1 MSGTPRDPRRDG
13 GGSRKEGPGKA
24 GARKDGAARGAGTPG
39 RPRPGAGSAGPAEPA
54 GAARSAARPGKQAE
68 RTAKSAARPARAAAQ
83 ARAGSGRGGAKRPV
97 PAQGAK
103 LRLASA
109 RPRLRLIAFGLTA
122 VMLAFT
128 ARLLQV
134 QAVDASAFADKAAV
148 NRYITVPLAAER
160 GTISSRDGAALA
172 TTVDAYDVTA
182 DPYLFTSK
190 QTGVPDAPERAAALL
205 APVLHEDEQELTE
218 KLSKKDTRYVL
229 LARQQSPR
237 TWARIKELKK
247 EVAAKAAAA
256 GRPAG
261 SSATE
266 EKSAGGRP
274 GEAADVLAG
283 VYREKHPKR
292 VYPNRELA
300 SSVLGFVN
308 SEGEGGAGVEAL
320 LDEKLSGKDGKITY
334 AQSGGRQVPTA
345 GVREHPAR
353 PGADVQLTIDR
364 DIQWAAQQ
372 AVNEQV
378 GKSDADSGYVVVQ
391 DTRTGEL
398 LSMASAPDFDPNDV
412 AGAEPKALGNA
423 AAQDVYEPGS
433 TSKVMSM
440 AAVLEEGKATPLT
453 EVTVPN
459 RLKRADRAFA
469 DDVDH
474 ETWHL
479 TLNGVL
485 AKSSNIGTILATEQL
500 GEDQKEA
507 NRVLYRYLRRFG
519 IGRPT
524 GLGLP
529 GATSGI
535 LEKPDRW
542 SASQQYTIPFGQG
555 LSLNAVQAASIYST
569 IANGGVRKTPSL
581 VRGTTGPDG
590 AFTAAP
596 KPGERRVVSEKTA
609 KTLSRMLESVV
620 SDMEGTGT
628 TAKIPGYRVAGKTG
642 TANRV
647 DPDSGRYEGYTSSFA
662 GFAPADKPRVTVYCA
677 VQNPKKGSY
686 FGSDVCGP
694 VYKKVMKFALKSL
707 QIPPTGAKAAP
718 FPVSAEKDRKKK
730 DR

>member
-1 MSGTPRDPRRDG
+1 VSERPREPRRDG
-13 GGSRKEGPGKA
+13 A
-24 GARKDGAARGAGTPG
+24 GRAP
-39 RPRPGAGSAGPAEPA
+39 GSANYARQQKT
-54 GAARSAARPGKQAE
+54 ARSPRQGTGATGKPTTGK
-68 RTAKSAARPARAAAQ
+68 TAKAAPTASKTARPARVP
-83 ARAGSGRGGAKRPV
+83 AGNSGGGTRPPV
-97 PAQGAK
+97 PAQGAQ

-109 RPRLRLIAFGLTA
+109 RPRLRLIAFGLTV

-182 DPYLFTSK
+182 DPYLFTRK
-190 QTGVPDAPERAAALL
+190 QTGVTDAPERAAALL
-205 APVLHEDEQELTE
+205 APVLHEDEQELAG
-218 KLSKKDTRYVL
+218 KLAKKDTRYVL

-237 TWARIKELKK
+237 TWTRIKNLKK
-247 EVAAKAAAA
+247 EVAEKAAEA

-261 SSATE
+261 SAQTAAKS
-266 EKSAGGRP
+266 EKQADAGAD
-274 GEAADVLAG
+274 EAADVLAG

-308 SEGEGGAGVEAL
+308 SEGKGGAGVEAL
-320 LDEKLSGKDGKITY
+320 LDDKLAGKDGKITY

-353 PGADVQLTIDR
+353 AGADVQLTLDR

-372 AVNEQV
+372 AIREQV
-378 GKSDADSGYVVVQ
+378 SRSDADSGYVVVQ

-412 AGAEPKALGNA
+412 SRADPKALGNA

-500 GEDQKEA
+500 GKNQKEA
-507 NRVLYRYLRRFG
+507 NKVLHRYMTRFG

-535 LEKPDRW
+535 LEKPGRW

-569 IANGGVRKTPSL
+569 IANGGVRNVPSL

-596 KPGERRVVSEKTA
+596 EPGKRRVVSEKTA

-647 DPDSGRYEGYTSSFA
+647 DPDTGRYDGYTSSFA

-707 QIPPTGAKAAP
+707 QVPPTGAKAHP
-718 FPVSAEKDRKKK
+718 WPVSAEKDRSKKK
-730 DR
+730 ER

>member
-1 MSGTPRDPRRDG
+1 M
-13 GGSRKEGPGKA
+13 
-24 GARKDGAARGAGTPG
+24 
-39 RPRPGAGSAGPAEPA
+39 
-54 GAARSAARPGKQAE
+54 
-68 RTAKSAARPARAAAQ
+68 
-83 ARAGSGRGGAKRPV
+83 
-97 PAQGAK
+97 
-103 LRLASA
+103 RLARA
-109 RPRLRLIAFGLTA
+109 RPRLRLIAFGLTL

-182 DPYLFTSK
+182 DPYLFTRK
-190 QTGVPDAPERAAALL
+190 QTGVTDAPERAAALL
-205 APVLHEDEQELTE
+205 APVLHEDEQELTR
-218 KLSKKDTRYVL
+218 KLARKDTRYVL
-229 LARQQSPR
+229 LARQESPR
-237 TWARIKELKK
+237 TWSRIKKLKK
-247 EVAAKAAAA
+247 QVAERAAEA
-256 GRPAG
+256 GTPAG
-261 SSATE
+261 SAETAA
-266 EKSAGGRP
+266 KSGKHADAGED
-274 GEAADVLAG
+274 EAADVLAG

-308 SEGEGGAGVEAL
+308 SEGRGGAGIEAML
-320 LDEKLSGKDGKITY
+320 NKKLAGKDGKITY

-353 PGADVQLTIDR
+353 AGADVQLTLDR

-372 AVNEQV
+372 AIREQV
-378 GKSDADSGYVVVQ
+378 ADSDADSGYVVVQ

-412 AGAEPKALGNA
+412 SRADPKALGNA

-500 GEDQKEA
+500 GENQKAA
-507 NRVLYRYLRRFG
+507 NKVLHRYMSRFG
-519 IGRPT
+519 IGRDT

-535 LEKPDRW
+535 LEKPGKW

-569 IANGGVRKTPSL
+569 IANGGVRNVPSL

-590 AFTAAP
+590 GFTAAP

-609 KTLSRMLESVV
+609 RTLSRMLESVV

-647 DPDSGRYEGYTSSFA
+647 DPDTGRYDGYTSSFA

-707 QIPPTGAKAAP
+707 QIPPTGAKAHP
-718 FPVSAEKDRKKK
+718 WPVSAEKDRSKKR

>member
-1 MSGTPRDPRRDG
+1 M
-13 GGSRKEGPGKA
+13 
-24 GARKDGAARGAGTPG
+24 
-39 RPRPGAGSAGPAEPA
+39 
-54 GAARSAARPGKQAE
+54 
-68 RTAKSAARPARAAAQ
+68 
-83 ARAGSGRGGAKRPV
+83 
-97 PAQGAK
+97 
-103 LRLASA
+103 
-109 RPRLRLIAFGLTA
+109 IAFALTV
-122 VMLAFT
+122 VMLVFT

-134 QAVDASAFADKAAV
+134 QAVDASAFAGKAAV

-160 GTISSRDGAALA
+160 GTISSRDGASLA
-172 TTVDAYDVTA
+172 NTVDAYDVTA
-182 DPYLFTSK
+182 DPYLFTRK
-190 QTGVPDAPERAAALL
+190 QTGVADAPERAAALL
-205 APVLHEDEQELTE
+205 APVLDEDEQELTR
-218 KLSKKDTRYVL
+218 KLAKKDTRYVL

-237 TWARIKELKK
+237 TWTRIKNLKR
-247 EVAAKAAAA
+247 EVAAKAAEA

-261 SSATE
+261 SEKTAAGS
-266 EKSAGGRP
+266 EKSADGGADQ
-274 GEAADVLAG
+274 AADVLAG

-308 SEGEGGAGVEAL
+308 SEGRGGAGVEAL
-320 LDEKLSGKDGKITY
+320 LNDKLSGEDGKITY

-345 GVREHPAR
+345 GVQEHPAR
-353 PGADVQLTIDR
+353 PGANVQLTLDR

-372 AVNEQV
+372 AIREQV
-378 GKSDADSGYVVVQ
+378 AASDADSGYVVVQ

-398 LSMASAPDFDPNDV
+398 LSMASAPDFDPNDISR
-412 AGAEPKALGNA
+412 ADPKALGNA

-500 GEDQKEA
+500 GETQKQA
-507 NRVLYRYLRRFG
+507 NRVLHRYMTRFG

-535 LEKPDRW
+535 LEKPGKW

-569 IANGGVRKTPSL
+569 IANGGVRNVPSL

-590 AFTAAP
+590 KFTAAP
-596 KPGERRVVSEKTA
+596 EPGKRRVVSEKTA
-609 KTLSRMLESVV
+609 RTISRMLESVV

-628 TAKIPGYRVAGKTG
+628 NAKIPGYRVAGKTG

-647 DPDSGRYEGYTSSFA
+647 DPDTGRYDGYTSSFA

-707 QIPPTGAKAAP
+707 QVPPTGAKADP
-718 FPVSAEKDRKKK
+718 LPVSAEKDRGKK

>member
-1 MSGTPRDPRRDG
+1 MSGRPRDPRGDARRD
-13 GGSRKEGPGKA
+13 
-24 GARKDGAARGAGTPG
+24 
-39 RPRPGAGSAGPAEPA
+39 
-54 GAARSAARPGKQAE
+54 ARPDARRDPRGG
-68 RTAKSAARPARAAAQ
+68 RTKATARAASS
-83 ARAGSGRGGAKRPV
+83 RRSAGRPGTPV
-97 PAQGAK
+97 PVQGRE
-103 LRLASA
+103 LRLARA
-109 RPRLRLIAFGLTA
+109 RPRLRLIAFGLTL
-122 VMLAFT
+122 VVLAFT
-128 ARLLQV
+128 VRLLQV

-160 GTISSRDGAALA
+160 GTISARDGTALA

-182 DPYLFTSK
+182 DPYLFSRK
-190 QTGVPDAPERAAALL
+190 QTGISDAPERAAALL
-205 APVLHEDEQELTE
+205 APVLHQDEQELTR
-218 KLSKKDTRYVL
+218 KLAKKDTRYVL

-237 TWARIKELKK
+237 TWERVKKLKSK
-247 EVAAKAAAA
+247 VAAAA
-256 GRPAG
+256 SEPAG
-261 SSATE
+261 TS
-266 EKSAGGRP
+266 P
-274 GEAADVLAG
+274 GKGHDADVLAG
-283 VYREKHPKR
+283 IYREKHPKR
-292 VYPNRELA
+292 IYPNQELA

-308 SEGEGGAGVEAL
+308 SEGKGGAGIEARL
-320 LDEKLSGKDGKITY
+320 NKELAGRDGKITY

-345 GVREHPAR
+345 GERERPAR
-353 PGADVQLTIDR
+353 AGAGVQLTLDR

-372 AVNEQV
+372 AIGEQIT
-378 GKSDADSGYVVVQ
+378 KSRADSGYVIVQ

-398 LSMASAPDFDPNDV
+398 LAMANAPAFDPNDISR
-412 AGAEPKALGNA
+412 ADPAALGNA
-423 AAQDVYEPGS
+423 AVQDAYEPGS

-440 AAVLEEGKATPLT
+440 AAVLEEGRATPRT

-474 ETWHL
+474 DTWHL

-500 GEDQKEA
+500 GDTQNEA
-507 NRVLYRYLRRFG
+507 NKVLHRYLRAFG

-529 GATSGI
+529 GATDG
-535 LEKPDRW
+535 LLAKPGDW

-569 IANGGVRKTPSL
+569 IANGGVRTTPSL
-581 VRGTTGPDG
+581 VRGTTGSDG
-590 AFTAAP
+590 RYTPAA

-609 KTLSRMLESVV
+609 RTLARMLESVV
-620 SDMEGTGT
+620 ADMEGTGT

-647 DPDSGRYEGYTSSFA
+647 DPRTGRYDGYTSSFA

-707 QIPPTGAKAAP
+707 QIPPTGAKSDP
-718 FPVSAEKDRKKK
+718 LPVKADSKGSKGSKDSGKNTSH
-730 DR
+730 

>member
-1 MSGTPRDPRRDG
+1 MSERPRDPRRTG
-13 GGSRKEGPGKA
+13 RPASRPG
-24 GARKDGAARGAGTPG
+24 RSARGANSPKSAGSQG
-39 RPRPGAGSAGPAEPA
+39 RGAGGR
-54 GAARSAARPGKQAE
+54 AA
-68 RTAKSAARPARAAAQ
+68 AARPAPGKGAGKAA
-83 ARAGSGRGGAKRPV
+83 GRTKPVGAKAPL
-97 PAQGAK
+97 PSQGGR
-103 LRLASA
+103 LRLARA
-109 RPRLRLIAFGLTA
+109 RPRLRLIAFGLTV

-128 ARLLQV
+128 VRLLQV

-190 QTGVPDAPERAAALL
+190 QTGVSDAPERAAALL
-205 APVLHEDEQELTE
+205 APVLHEDEQELTR
-218 KLSKKDTRYVL
+218 KLSRKNTRYVL
-229 LARQQSPR
+229 LARQQTPR
-237 TWARIKELKK
+237 TWQQIRELKRK
-247 EVAAKAAAA
+247 VAAEASEAAASGKADKA
-256 GRPAG
+256 GKAG
-261 SSATE
+261 
-266 EKSAGGRP
+266 KAG
-274 GEAADVLAG
+274 EDAADVLAG

-300 SSVLGFVN
+300 SAVLGFVN
-308 SEGEGGAGVEAL
+308 SEGKGGAGVEAM
-320 LDEKLSGKDGKITY
+320 LDKKLAGRNGKITY

-345 GVREHPAR
+345 GERERPAR
-353 PGADVQLTIDR
+353 AGADVQLTLDR

-372 AVNEQV
+372 AIGEQIEE
-378 GKSDADSGYVVVQ
+378 SDADSGYVVVQ

-398 LSMASAPDFDPNDV
+398 LAMASAPGFDPNDISR
-412 AGAEPKALGNA
+412 ADPAALGNA

-433 TSKVMSM
+433 TSKLMSM
-440 AAVLEEGKATPLT
+440 AAVLEEGRATPLT
-453 EVTVPN
+453 KVTVPN

-474 ETWHL
+474 ETWKL

-500 GEDQKEA
+500 GETQKEA
-507 NRVLYRYLRRFG
+507 NKVLHRYLSEFG

-535 LEKPDRW
+535 LERPEKW

-569 IANGGVRKTPSL
+569 IANGGVREVPSL

-590 AFTAAP
+590 AYTPAR
-596 KPGERRVVSEKTA
+596 KPDSRRVVSEKTA
-609 KTLSRMLESVV
+609 RTLARMLESVV

-647 DPDSGRYEGYTSSFA
+647 DPETGRYDGYTSSFA

-694 VYKKVMKFALKSL
+694 VYKQVMKFALKSL
-707 QIPPTGAKAAP
+707 QIPPTGAKADP
-718 FPVSAEKDRKKK
+718 LPVSAEKDSRKKK
-730 DR
+730 GR

>member
-1 MSGTPRDPRRDG
+1 MSERPRDPRR
-13 GGSRKEGPGKA
+13 PGRPSPRT
-24 GARKDGAARGAGTPG
+24 GRGAGAAKSRATGGAAGRNPGRDPGRNKAADRTKASGPG
-39 RPRPGAGSAGPAEPA
+39 RP
-54 GAARSAARPGKQAE
+54 
-68 RTAKSAARPARAAAQ
+68 
-83 ARAGSGRGGAKRPV
+83 PV
-97 PAQGAK
+97 PSQGSR
-103 LRLASA
+103 LRLARA
-109 RPRLRLIAFGLTA
+109 RPRLRLIAFALTFT
-122 VMLAFT
+122 MLAFT
-128 ARLLQV
+128 VRLLQV
-134 QAVDASAFADKAAV
+134 QAVDAGAFADKAAV

-160 GTISSRDGAALA
+160 GTVSSRDGTALA

-182 DPYLFTSK
+182 DPFLFTRE
-190 QTGVPDAPERAAALL
+190 QTDIADAPERAAALL
-205 APVLHEDEQELTE
+205 APVLHEDEQELTR
-218 KLSKKDTRYVL
+218 KLSKKNTRYVL
-229 LARQQSPR
+229 LARQETPR
-237 TWARIKELKK
+237 TWQKIKKLKS
-247 EVAAKAAAA
+247 EVAEKAD
-256 GRPAG
+256 P
-261 SSATE
+261 
-266 EKSAGGRP
+266 
-274 GEAADVLAG
+274 ADVLAG

-292 VYPNRELA
+292 IYPNRELA

-308 SEGEGGAGVEAL
+308 SEGKGGAGVEAML
-320 LDEKLSGKDGKITY
+320 NKQLAGRNGKITY

-345 GVREHPAR
+345 GKREHPAR
-353 PGADVQLTIDR
+353 AGADVQLTLDR

-372 AVNEQV
+372 AVGEQITE
-378 GKSDADSGYVVVQ
+378 SDADSGYVIVQ

-398 LSMASAPDFDPNDV
+398 LAMASAPDFDPNDISR
-412 AGAEPKALGNA
+412 ADPRALGDA
-423 AAQDVYEPGS
+423 AVQDAYEPGS

-440 AAVLEEGKATPLT
+440 AAVLEEGRATPLT

-500 GEDQKEA
+500 GDTQKEA
-507 NRVLYRYLRRFG
+507 NKVLHRYLSEFG

-529 GATSGI
+529 GETAGI
-535 LEKPDRW
+535 LEEPGKW

-569 IANGGVRKTPSL
+569 IANGGVRKAPSI
-581 VRGTTGPDG
+581 VRGTTGADGTFTPAAEPD
-590 AFTAAP
+590 
-596 KPGERRVVSEKTA
+596 KRRVVSEETA
-609 KTLSRMLESVV
+609 RTLARMLESVV

-647 DPDSGRYEGYTSSFA
+647 DPRTGRYDGYTSSFA

-707 QIPPTGAKAAP
+707 QIPPTGAKADP
-718 FPVSAEKDRKKK
+718 LPVSAAKDRKKE
-730 DR
+730 DEG